1 MKAAR
6 IILIAALAL
15 IVVVHAAAQE
25 KDLLSLVA
33 DLRAVLEWDPLR
45 DAGVISFGED
55 RISVAVGTDS
65 ALVNYRVKVTI
76 DPPVRKN
83 GAVWLTTAAV
93 SALRDAVQ
101 KDRLAHAA
109 EHMRVGCILIDPGHG
124 GKDPGSLGTYGEGA
138 RKVALKEKDVTLAVA
153 TRLADELKATFTDRQ
168 VLLSRSDDT
177 FVSLEDR
184 SAVANALLDKIPDTV
199 LYVSIHAN
207 SSPNKKASG
216 YEVWYLPPE
225 YPRTLLDAK
234 TVGKDNLDILP
245 ILNSMFEEE
254 ISLETTLLA
263 QEIRAGLTSRLG
275 DKTVDRGL
283 FQNEWAVLR
292 NSRMPAVLVEVGFVS
307 NPEEAARLSDEA
319 YLHEVAAG
327 LYSGILSFISRFE
340 REGNAAAR

>member
-1 MKAAR
+1 
-6 IILIAALAL
+6 
-15 IVVVHAAAQE
+15 
-25 KDLLSLVA
+25 
-33 DLRAVLEWDPLR
+33 
-45 DAGVISFGED
+45 
-55 RISVAVGTDS
+55 
-65 ALVNYRVKVTI
+65 
-76 DPPVRKN
+76 
-83 GAVWLTTAAV
+83 
-93 SALRDAVQ
+93 LRDAVQ

-109 EHMRVGCILIDPGHG
+109 EHMRVGCILIDAGHG
-124 GKDPGSLGTYGEGA
+124 GKDPGSLGSYVDGTKKTTL
-138 RKVALKEKDVTLAVA
+138 REKDVTLAVA
-153 TRLADELKATFTDRQ
+153 SRLASQLTATFADRQ
-168 VLLSRSDDT
+168 VLLIRSDDT

-184 SAVANALLDKIPDTV
+184 SAIANALLDKIPDTI

-225 YPRTLLDAK
+225 YPRTLLDAR

-319 YLHEVAAG
+319 YLKEVAAG